1 MATVAELQLRTLVP
15 QSLHVEEVTL
25 LVVVVNVK
33 NPNFK
38 QSEGHP

>member
-1 MATVAELQLRTLVP
+1 MATVAELQLRALVP
-15 QSLHVEEVTL
+15 QALHVEEVTL
-25 LVVVVNVK
+25 LAVVVKVK